1 MLATFAGVVPDFIS
15 STMITTDRLHI
26 RPFTLKD
33 APFILELLNSPGWL
47 EYIGDRGVRN
57 EEDARNY
64 LKDRLI
70 ASYTEHGFGFYYTG
84 LVDSGEAIGMFG
96 FAKRP
101 FLEQPDLG
109 FALLPAYS
117 GKGYAVE
124 ASKAVMEYARTALNL
139 EKLTAFTLPTNEKSI
154 RLLER
159 VGFHQAGPFFIPND
173 EEELLLMKN
182 FE

>member
-1 MLATFAGVVPDFIS
+1 MLATFTGVVPDFIS
-15 STMITTDRLHI
+15 LTMITTERLHI
-26 RPFTLKD
+26 RPFILED

-64 LKDRLI
+64 LKYRLI
-70 ASYTEHGFGFYYTG
+70 ASYAEHGFGFYYTC
-84 LVDSGEAIGMFG
+84 LVESGEAIGMFG

-109 FALLPAYS
+109 FALLSAYS

-124 ASKAVMEYARTALNL
+124 ACEAVMEYGRTTLQL
-139 EKLTAFTLPTNEKSI
+139 EKLTAFTLPSNVKSI

-173 EEELLLMKN
+173 DEELLLMKN
-182 FE
+182 FQ